1 MSVIEMVVDE
11 KDDREVH
18 KVGKVVTKEWGKAEV
33 LKLEF
38 GFVLAAEIIQVS
50 DSIAWVCCASC
61 KVYWHIFQRFSHSGL
76 VHYILVAGKDTH
88 EQQHDP
94 QLHNSFPIHLSR
106 INEMWSCRTR

>member
-1 MSVIEMVVDE
+1 MGGWG
-11 KDDREVH
+11 DDRKVH

-61 KVYWHIFQRFSHSGL
+61 NVSHSGL